1 MVSAK
6 KAISNPALYQ
16 QLDESSWMM
25 TPPGAHRKRLG
36 EYLKTAVVDRAINEN
51 TFSY

>member
-1 MVSAK
+1 MTNGNIGMK
-6 KAISNPALYQ
+6 KEISKPALYQ

-36 EYLKTAVVDRAINEN
+36 ELNDCVMAAYCG
-51 TFSY
+51 